1 MAVERSGDPLTG
13 WSGRPLA
20 IRVLAG
26 LFALGLVLALVGALV
41 LPRVGGGDDHQ
52 AERQQVASRANDFA
66 VAYNTYD
73 VAQLADYQKRLK
85 GLLTSSYDKQF
96 VEITNAVFGALETK
110 QQKSGDAKV
119 QGVAIDSID
128 QDSATA
134 IVAVDASITN
144 TDNAAAVKRFFRWKV
159 SFTKTKGEW
168 LVSNFESVAS
178 VDAQT
183 TPAPTDPSATPAP
196 TDPSATPAPTTPAP
210 TDGGQ

>member
-1 MAVERSGDPLTG
+1 MAAERSGDPLTG
-13 WSGRPLA
+13 WTGRPLV
-20 IRVLAG
+20 IRILAG

-41 LPRVGGGDDHQ
+41 LPRLDGGDDDQ
-52 AERQQVASRANDFA
+52 AARNQVASRANDFA

-73 VAQLADYQKRLK
+73 VKNLADYQKRLK
-85 GLLTSSYDKQF
+85 GLLTPAYDKQF
-96 VEITNAVFGALETK
+96 VEITNAVFSALETK

-128 QDSATA
+128 DDSATA

-144 TDNAAAVKRFFRWKV
+144 TDNAAAVMRYFRWKV

-178 VDAQT
+178 VDAR
-183 TPAPTDPSATPAP
+183 ATPEP
-196 TDPSATPAPTTPAP
+196 TTATPGASPEPAQPTETAN
-210 TDGGQ
+210 GGDAQ